1 MKNVFIVILE
11 TTPLSG
17 MASITRGVVKRN
29 EFNKM
34 TIHQNLYRIF
44 EKETK
49 AKQFDKTDCTKKL
62 QVDLLSFLLHRKAT
76 GRFPDAS
83 RTYSSVCVN
92 HCLPSKF

>member
-49 AKQFDKTDCTKKL
+49 AKQFDKTDCTKKTTGGF
-62 QVDLLSFLLHRKAT
+62 VKFSFTSEEDGKV
-76 GRFPDAS
+76 S
-83 RTYSSVCVN
+83 RRIKN
-92 HCLPSKF
+92 L

>member
-49 AKQFDKTDCTKKL
+49 AKQFDIKRIVQKNYRWICYVFFDI
-62 QVDLLSFLLHRKAT
+62 
-76 GRFPDAS
+76 GRRREGFQTHQELIVPF
-83 RTYSSVCVN
+83 V
-92 HCLPSKF
+92 